1 MVMNDEQMMKLKS
14 EENQLFLK
22 MQRQL
27 MDMTNFKDGTILD
40 NIIQTNIRMS
50 EQLNLK
56 IDLRK
61 ETSMEKENEDEKAGK
76 QKALEDKLDSYI
88 I

>member
-1 MVMNDEQMMKLKS
+1 MNDEQMMKLKS